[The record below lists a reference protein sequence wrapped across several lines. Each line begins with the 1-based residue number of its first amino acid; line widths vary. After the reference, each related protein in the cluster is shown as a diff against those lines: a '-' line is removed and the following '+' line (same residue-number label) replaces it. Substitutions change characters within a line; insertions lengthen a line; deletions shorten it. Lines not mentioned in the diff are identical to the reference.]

1 MKFIKIFG
9 MLILGLLI
17 MGVTQGL
24 ASIFEDLIP
33 IWGIGVIVFAVVYI
47 FLAYFVVKWIIVNVF
62 KENLYVYRITKPH
75 FNKLFLLCAILLP
88 VLVYG
93 VYILCVPGEFFTPNF
108 TSQNEYLRNIF
119 WVIFVNGF
127 AAAIVEEMIC
137 RGLLMGY
144 IQRKTNIFVAISIT
158 AIFFAVIHIFNGAL
172 SMWSLVMLLV
182 SGILVGIMFGLAT
195 YIFNSIW
202 ASISIHLCWNVSQLI
217 WITDH
222 KIDDQPIQYVL
233 TSNNMLIT
241 GGEFG
246 FESSLISIIG
256 YSVIIL
262 ILIVIHKQKLKDLKV
277 N

>member
-47 FLAYFVVKWIIVNVF
+47 FLAYFVVKWIIVNGF
-62 KENLYVYRITKPH
+62 KESLDVYSITKPH

-233 TSNNMLIT
+233 TSNNMLVT

-246 FESSLISIIG
+246 FESSLISILG
-256 YSVIIL
+256 YSVIIMV
-262 ILIVIHKQKLKDLKV
+262 LIVIHKQKLKALKI

>member
-1 MKFIKIFG
+1 

-47 FLAYFVVKWIIVNVF
+47 FLAYFVVKWIIVNGF
-62 KENLYVYRITKPH
+62 KESLDVYSITKPH

-233 TSNNMLIT
+233 TSNNMLVT

-246 FESSLISIIG
+246 FESSLISILG
-256 YSVIIL
+256 YSVIIMV
-262 ILIVIHKQKLKDLKV
+262 LIVIHKQKLKALKI

>member
-1 MKFIKIFG
+1 VKFIKIFG

-75 FNKLFLLCAILLP
+75 FNKWFLLCAILLP

>member
-1 MKFIKIFG
+1 

-33 IWGIGVIVFAVVYI
+33 IWGIGVIVFSVVYI

-75 FNKLFLLCAILLP
+75 FNKWFLLCAILLP

-233 TSNNMLIT
+233 TSNNMLIM

>member
-75 FNKLFLLCAILLP
+75 FNKWFLLCAILLP

-233 TSNNMLIT
+233 TSNNMLIM

>member
-1 MKFIKIFG
+1 MQFIKVFG

-33 IWGIGVIVFAVVYI
+33 IWGIGVIVFSVVYI

-75 FNKLFLLCAILLP
+75 FNKWFLLCAILLP